1 MFHQTCPSCGNT
13 MSILPCAPNLD
24 WDSLAMGDSASPE
37 AISHWEKKKAEKA
50 EQERKEAG
58 YE

>member
-1 MFHQTCPSCGNT
+1 